1 MQAVFVA
8 RDKFKAQLDTLKAN
22 TQVTVDKR
30 PSTPSQTLLSPIAQL
45 TASEREALQK
55 AVSRDYLE
63 LNGMREGAHGEILTD
78 CGRVLFK
85 AGFAPAIR
93 KLLGDMRVPG

>member
-1 MQAVFVA
+1 MQAVFVE

-63 LNGMREGAHGEILTD
+63 LNGMQEGAHGEILTD
-78 CGRVLFK
+78 RGRVLFK

>member
-55 AVSRDYLE
+55 AVSRDYLVHRF
-63 LNGMREGAHGEILTD
+63 RESTHIIQARQVSISTCERPVVD
-78 CGRVLFK
+78 
-85 AGFAPAIR
+85 
-93 KLLGDMRVPG
+93 